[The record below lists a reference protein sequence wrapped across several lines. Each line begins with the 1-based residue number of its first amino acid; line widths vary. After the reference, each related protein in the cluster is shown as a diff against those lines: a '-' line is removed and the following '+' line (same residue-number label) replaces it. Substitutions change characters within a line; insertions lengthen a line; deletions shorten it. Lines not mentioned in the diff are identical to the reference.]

1 MKKEENKIKLTDE
14 ECHDL
19 YDMMYMI
26 EAGDI
31 KINNWQESYNSIFE
45 KLEEFCIPE
54 LKDKK

>member
-1 MKKEENKIKLTDE
+1 
-14 ECHDL
+14 
-19 YDMMYMI
+19 MI